1 MSSVAGRL
9 LRRVLAIQIA
19 TQVVAFLLSAIF
31 APRVLLL
38 EPQSADASLVVIA
51 MMGLL
56 SAAFAAGVTVVVLRR
71 VRPLL
76 GLLSLR
82 GSLLDGHTTD
92 ALDTR
97 AGASDGDPGQ
107 VLALYDA
114 PSILSVSNVGFAL
127 FVSFATLVPALRPQ
141 AIDTYTQLA
150 LVLLVLTM
158 VSTATLPA
166 YVMIRAQ
173 VARTLEVV
181 SPRVA
186 EEALRRLGRK
196 VLGRLR
202 KRYVAA
208 VAAPVALVA
217 LAASLLADAH
227 ARAYDKDARAKD
239 AIDIAH
245 AAFEPLGT
253 GGPEDTAGRVEAIE
267 AAAALGFHI
276 QIIPTYD
283 GRDPVRIGDEG
294 ETQVTVPLQPGA
306 ALVRFGTTRLSA
318 AFAAYA
324 LLAVAA
330 VALAAILGTRA
341 AWFFDSDLA
350 RATREI
356 RRAGVAE
363 VMRGTIILHEARFA
377 NVHALL
383 EAIDTLGGI
392 FREFASAQ
400 QRAIDA
406 REATERMRGLLL
418 ASMSHDL
425 KAPLNAVLGFTELVR
440 RNPLTKEQHESL
452 AIIEQRGREL
462 LVLIDTILD
471 SARVEAGEL
480 EVSPEPTH
488 VDDVVMSSVLEA
500 RDLAVGSEVQI
511 MGESQP
517 GMPAVLIDG
526 TRIVQA
532 LTGVV
537 MTAVRFSDKG
547 IVHVR
552 ATLPDQAE
560 RLRIEVETSGE
571 GLPLAEREKIFDA
584 FKSAESARRQGG
596 LGLGLQ
602 LARSIVEIHGGTIEV
617 DSTGASGLVFR
628 VWLPVDNDRAFIRA
642 RASRP
647 TITS

>member
-1 MSSVAGRL
+1 M
-9 LRRVLAIQIA
+9 LAIQA
-19 TQVVAFLLSAIF
+19 GTHVASSLLAAVF

-38 EPQSADASLVVIA
+38 EAQSAAASLAVIA
-51 MMGLL
+51 GMGVL
-56 SAAFAAGVTVVVLRR
+56 SALIAAGLTALVLRR
-71 VRPLL
+71 VEPLL
-76 GLLSLR
+76 SALSS
-82 GSLLDGHTTD
+82 GSG
-92 ALDTR
+92 
-97 AGASDGDPGQ
+97 SGDPKH

-114 PSILSVSNVGFAL
+114 PSLLSIANVVVALVVSL
-127 FVSFATLVPALRPQ
+127 ATLAPALRPQ

-150 LVLLVLTM
+150 VVLLVLTM

-166 YVMIRAQ
+166 YVLMRSQ
-173 VARTLEVV
+173 VARTLELI
-181 SPRVA
+181 SPRIA
-186 EEALRRLGRK
+186 EEGLRRLGRR

-202 KRYVAA
+202 KRYFAA

-217 LAASLLADAH
+217 LGASLLADAH
-227 ARAYDKDARAKD
+227 GRAFDKDARAKD
-239 AIDIAH
+239 AVDVAK
-245 AAFEPLGT
+245 AAFESLGT
-253 GGPEDTAGRVEAIE
+253 STPDDTAGRAEAIE

-276 QIIPTYD
+276 QI
-283 GRDPVRIGDEG
+283 DPRHEGVAPIRHGDEG

-306 ALVRFGTTRLSA
+306 ALVRFGTSRLSA

-324 LLAVAA
+324 ILMMAA
-330 VALAAILGTRA
+330 VALTAILGTRA
-341 AWFFDSDLA
+341 AAFFESDVAL
-350 RATREI
+350 ATREI
-356 RRAGVAE
+356 RRAGIAE
-363 VMRGTIILHEARFA
+363 VMRGTIILHEARFSTL
-377 NVHALL
+377 HTLL
-383 EAIDTLGGI
+383 EAIDTLGAI

-440 RNPLTKEQHESL
+440 RNQLTKEQHESL

-480 EVSPEPTH
+480 EVSPEPTRI
-488 VDDVVMSSVLEA
+488 DDVVMSSVLEA
-500 RDLAVGSEVQI
+500 RDLSVGSEVQI
-511 MGESQP
+511 MGEIQP
-517 GMPAVLIDG
+517 GIPQLIIDG

-532 LTGVV
+532 LTAVV
-537 MTAVRFSDKG
+537 MTAARFSDKG
-547 IVHVR
+547 IVPVR
-552 ATLPDQAE
+552 ATLPDQAG

-571 GLPLAEREKIFDA
+571 GLPMAEREKIFDA

-617 DSTGASGLVFR
+617 DSTPGGGMAFR
-628 VWLPVDNDRAFIRA
+628 VWLPLQIDGARIRA

-647 TITS
+647 LLGA

>member
-1 MSSVAGRL
+1 M
-9 LRRVLAIQIA
+9 LAIQVG
-19 TQVVAFLLSAIF
+19 THGVAFLLTATF

-38 EPQSADASLVVIA
+38 EAASKAASLWILGAIGVA
-51 MMGLL
+51 
-56 SAAFAAGVTVVVLRR
+56 SALFAAVLTVVVLHR

-76 GLLSLR
+76 VAISAER
-82 GSLLDGHTTD
+82 GFDAQPGRFADGEPAH
-92 ALDTR
+92 
-97 AGASDGDPGQ
+97 

-114 PSILSVSNVGFAL
+114 PSVLSLANVGFAL
-127 FVSFATLVPALRPQ
+127 VVSLATLIERLRPP
-141 AIDTYTQLA
+141 AIDLYTELA

-166 YVMIRAQ
+166 YVMMRSQ
-173 VARTLEVV
+173 VARVLERV

-186 EEALRRLGRK
+186 EDGLRRIGPK
-196 VLGRLR
+196 VFGRLR
-202 KRYVAA
+202 KRYLAA

-217 LAASLLADAH
+217 LGASLLADAH
-227 ARAYDKDARAKD
+227 ARAYEKEARAKD
-239 AIDIAH
+239 AHDIAL

-253 GGPEDTAGRVEAIE
+253 GGSDDSAGRAEAQE
-267 AAAALGFHI
+267 AAGALGFQV
-276 QIIPTYD
+276 QIKPSQAKPATD
-283 GRDPVRIGDEG
+283 EEG
-294 ETQVTVPLQPGA
+294 ESLVIVQLEPNA
-306 ALVRFGTTRLSA
+306 ALVRFGTTRLSP
-318 AFAAYA
+318 AFGGYA
-324 LLAVAA
+324 LLALAA
-330 VALAAILGTRA
+330 VALVAILGTRA
-341 AWFFDSDLA
+341 AAFFDADVAL
-350 RATREI
+350 ATREI
-356 RRAGVAE
+356 RRAGLAE
-363 VMRGTIILHEARFA
+363 VMRGTIIMNEARFST
-377 NVHALL
+377 VTDLL
-383 EAIDTLGGI
+383 DAIDTLGGI

-440 RNPLTKEQHESL
+440 RNRLTKEQHESL

-462 LVLIDTILD
+462 LMLIDTILD

-480 EVSPEPTH
+480 EVSPAPTFIG
-488 VDDVVMSSVLEA
+488 DVVMSAVLEA
-500 RDLAVGSEVQI
+500 RDLAVGSDVQI
-511 MGESQP
+511 MGEVQP
-517 GMPAVLIDG
+517 GIPTVTIDG

-537 MTAVRFSDKG
+537 MTAARFSDKG
-547 IVHVR
+547 IVPVR
-552 ATLPDQAE
+552 VTLPEEAD

-571 GLPLAEREKIFDA
+571 GLPMAEREKIFDA

-617 DSTGASGLVFR
+617 ESTGSAGLIFR
-628 VWLPVDNDRAFIRA
+628 VWLPVDNDRSAIRA

-647 TITS
+647 TLPT

>member
-1 MSSVAGRL
+1 MSTLVVNDRFDRPIAGRL
-9 LRRVLAIQIA
+9 LWRLLAIQAA
-19 TQVVAFLLSAIF
+19 THVVAFLLSAVF

-38 EPQSADASLVVIA
+38 EPQSADASLSVIA
-51 MMGLL
+51 TMGLFSVTI
-56 SAAFAAGVTVVVLRR
+56 SAGLTVVVLRR
-71 VRPLL
+71 VR
-76 GLLSLR
+76 
-82 GSLLDGHTTD
+82 SLLE
-92 ALDTR
+92 ALIVGST
-97 AGASDGDPGQ
+97 AGDPIH

-114 PSILSVSNVGFAL
+114 PSILSLANVAFAGVVSI
-127 FVSFATLVPALRPQ
+127 ATLIPTLRPL

-166 YVMIRAQ
+166 YVLMRSQ
-173 VARTLEVV
+173 VARTLELV

-186 EEALRRLGRK
+186 EEGLRRLGRG

-208 VAAPVALVA
+208 VALPVALVA
-217 LAASLLADAH
+217 LGASLLADAH
-227 ARAYDKDARAKD
+227 ARAFDKEARARD
-239 AIDIAH
+239 AVDIAH
-245 AAFEPLGT
+245 AAFESLGT
-253 GGPEDTAGRVEAIE
+253 GSPEDVAGRTEAIE
-267 AAAALGFHI
+267 AAAALGFHV
-276 QIIPTYD
+276 QIVPTHEGVD
-283 GRDPVRIGDEG
+283 TLRQGDEG

-324 LLAVAA
+324 ILAMAA

-341 AWFFDSDLA
+341 VASFDADIAL
-350 RATREI
+350 ATREI

-363 VMRGTIILHEARFA
+363 VMRGTIILHEARFSTVA
-377 NVHALL
+377 GLL
-383 EAIDTLGGI
+383 EAIDALGGI

-400 QRAIDA
+400 RRAIDA

-488 VDDVVMSSVLEA
+488 VGDVVMSSVLEA
-500 RDLAVGSEVQI
+500 RDLSVGSEVQI
-511 MGESQP
+511 MGEIQP
-517 GMPAVLIDG
+517 GMPTLLIDG

-532 LTGVV
+532 LTAVV
-537 MTAVRFSDKG
+537 MTAARFSDKG
-547 IVHVR
+547 IVPVR
-552 ATLPDQAE
+552 ATLPDQGE

-571 GLPLAEREKIFDA
+571 GLPVAEREKIFDA

-602 LARSIVEIHGGTIEV
+602 LARSIVEIHAGSIEV
-617 DSTGASGLVFR
+617 DNTAHGGMVFR
-628 VWLPVDNDRAFIRA
+628 VWLPVQNDRASIRA

-647 TITS
+647 TLAP